1 MLNYNNHSEQTK
13 GIIYTMGAFSAW
25 GLLPIY
31 WKQLNTISPM
41 GILANRIIWSFVFV
55 AVLLSLKKQWGKT
68 WSLFKNLTTVL
79 SLVLSSFIITLN
91 WLIYIWA
98 VNSNHVVEASLGYYI
113 NPLIT
118 VLLGILVLH
127 ERLDRWQV
135 VSIALAAI
143 GILILTV
150 EFGKIPWIAL
160 SLAIT
165 FALYGLAKRLIQAD
179 ALTGIALETLIMVP
193 AGLIY
198 LTFFQGQ
205 GAIDLGKINGW
216 TMLLLAGSGVV
227 TATPLLWFAQGAK
240 TIPFATVGFIQYVSP
255 TLSLL
260 LGVFLYKESFSMV
273 HVFSFSFIWTAV
285 AIFTISRLYVVVPA
299 GNAVKKNIKI

>member
-13 GIIYTMGAFSAW
+13 GIIYTIGAFSAW

-41 GILANRIIWSFVFV
+41 GILANRIIWSFIFV
-55 AVLLSLKKQWGKT
+55 AVLLSFKKQWGKT
-68 WSLFKNLTTVL
+68 GSILKNRVTVL
-79 SLVLSSFIITLN
+79 SLTLSSFIITVN

-135 VSIALAAI
+135 ISIVLAAI

-150 EFGKIPWIAL
+150 EFGRIPWIAL

-165 FALYGLAKRLIQAD
+165 FAFYGLAKRLIQAD
-179 ALTGIALETLIMVP
+179 SLTGIALETLIMVP

-198 LTFFQGQ
+198 LAFFQGQ
-205 GAIDLGKINGW
+205 GAIALGHINSW
-216 TMLLLAGSGVV
+216 TMLLLAGSGIV

-260 LGVFLYKESFSMV
+260 IGVFIYKESFSMT
-273 HVFSFSFIWTAV
+273 HLLSFGLIWTAV
-285 AIFTISRLYVVVPA
+285 AIFTISRLYVVSPA
-299 GNAVKKNIKI
+299 GNTVGN

>member
-285 AIFTISRLYVVVPA
+285 AIFTISRLYVVAPA
-299 GNAVKKNIKI
+299 GNAVKN

>member
-1 MLNYNNHSEQTK
+1 MLNHNNHSEQTK
-13 GIIYTMGAFSAW
+13 GIIYTLGAFCAW

-41 GILANRIIWSFVFV
+41 GILANRIIWSFIFV
-55 AVLLSLKKQWGKT
+55 AVLLSLTKQWGKT
-68 WSLFKNLTTVL
+68 WSILKNRSTVL
-79 SLVLSSFIITLN
+79 SLVLSSLIITVN

-118 VLLGILVLH
+118 VLLGIFVLH

-150 EFGKIPWIAL
+150 EFGRIPWIAL

-179 ALTGIALETLIMVP
+179 SLTGLALETLIMVP
-193 AGLIY
+193 AGLVY

-205 GAIDLGKINGW
+205 GASGQINGW
-216 TMLLLAGSGVV
+216 TMLLLAGSGIV

-260 LGVFLYKESFSMV
+260 LGVFLYKESFSMT
-273 HVFSFSFIWTAV
+273 HLLSFGFIWTAV
-285 AIFTISRLYVVVPA
+285 AIFTISRLYAVSPA
-299 GNAVKKNIKI
+299 GNAVEN